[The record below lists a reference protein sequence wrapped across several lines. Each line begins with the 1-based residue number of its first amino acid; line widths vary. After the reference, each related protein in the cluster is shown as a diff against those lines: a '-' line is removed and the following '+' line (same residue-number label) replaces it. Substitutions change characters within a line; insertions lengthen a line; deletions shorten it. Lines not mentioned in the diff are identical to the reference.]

1 MDEKHGYSCYK
12 KGWYLMKLD
21 KKKVGQRLAIARAR
35 AGLSQENVVDAGGA
49 CGCDQVSKWEHGTNL
64 PRMHNLLKLAE
75 LYGVSLD
82 WLCGQ
87 DKGCTVTFFH
97 MEEELSALTGLDHNG
112 LWDAGFDLDDWDWG
126 FVSDTE
132 WSADWN
138 HKIPEYEYTILNW
151 MDARYVGYRHTV
163 YQGRHYYM
171 QYHS

>member
-1 MDEKHGYSCYK
+1 
-12 KGWYLMKLD
+12 MKLD
-21 KKKVGQRLAIARAR
+21 KKKVGQRLQIARAR
-35 AGLSQENVVDAGGA
+35 AGMGQQEVAEAIGAYDAGHI
-49 CGCDQVSKWEHGTNL
+49 SRWENGTYT
-64 PRMHNLLKLAE
+64 PRMHYLTALAD
-75 LYGVSLD
+75 LYGVSVE

-87 DKGCTVTFFH
+87 EAGCTVTFFH
-97 MEEELSALTGLDHNG
+97 TEGELQALTGLDHIG

-132 WSADWN
+132 WSAEWGT

-151 MDARYVGYRHTV
+151 MDARCVGYRHTV